1 MMPAYWL
8 SIVLLF
14 SVFPCDKRPSITGQQ
29 TSSELKQDL
38 LTGCIASVKGKV
50 TIKFKGASRFAPAR
64 SGVPF
69 RQGDLLQIAESSQ
82 AVVFCPDKSK
92 HELSRGF
99 HPLPCRSTSNGIALS
114 YQGSDVIPTRSETK
128 ETEIP
133 RIVSPRGARLLN
145 ARPTIRWMPLA
156 GANRYVVKVRSL
168 NELWRKEVRIA
179 PGKPVSGVNK
189 KTAFKP
195 LSLAYP
201 NDAPSLTFGEDYF
214 LSVIANGRSSDE
226 EEQRDL
232 GFSLL
237 PPEQANRVRKEEK
250 NIRALRLPSQSTQFI
265 IAQLY
270 ATYGLNAEAI
280 EILNALTRSAN
291 ISVIWGALGDRYR
304 EIGLNRM
311 AENCYRTAVK
321 LAQQSKE
328 PEGEALAR
336 YALGRLY
343 AEAFDNRED
352 SLQQLKIAK
361 SLYQQLGD
369 AQSVRQIESL
379 VSDLQK

>member
-1 MMPAYWL
+1 MKFAYWL

-14 SVFPCDKRPSITGQQ
+14 SFFPCGWPLITGQQ
-29 TSSELKQDL
+29 PSSELKQDQV
-38 LTGCIASVKGKV
+38 TGCIASVKGKV
-50 TIKFKGASRFAPAR
+50 TIKFKGANRYAPAQP
-64 SGVPF
+64 GTPF
-69 RQGDLLQIAESSQ
+69 RQGDLLQVAEASQ
-82 AVVFCPDKSK
+82 AVIFCPDKSK
-92 HELSRGF
+92 HEMSRGF
-99 HPLPCRSTSNGIALS
+99 HPLPCRPSSNGIALS
-114 YQGSDVIPTRSETK
+114 YQGSDVMPTRGEMKDTG
-128 ETEIP
+128 IP
-133 RIVSPRGARLLN
+133 RIVSPRNAKLLN

-156 GANRYVVKVRSL
+156 DANRYVVIVRSL
-168 NELWRKEVRIA
+168 NELWRKEVRIN
-179 PGKPVSGVNK
+179 PDKQVSSANK
-189 KTAFKP
+189 KPALKP

-226 EEQRDL
+226 EQQPNL

-237 PPEQANRVRKEEK
+237 PPEQAKQVRKEEK
-250 NIRALRLPSQSTQFI
+250 NIRALGLPGQSTQFI

-280 EILNALTRSAN
+280 EVLDVLTRSTN
-291 ISVIWGALGDRYR
+291 ISVVWGVLGDRYR

-311 AENCYRTAVK
+311 AENCYDAAVR

-343 AEAFDNRED
+343 AEAFDNKED

-369 AQSVRQIESL
+369 AQLVKQIESL